1 MTSKLILYD
10 EAARR
15 ALERGA
21 NKLADVVKLTLGPKG
36 RNVVLDRKWGAPTIS
51 NDGVTIAREVELEDS
66 FENAGAQLF
75 KEVATKTQDVVGDG
89 TTTAT
94 VLAQAIM
101 REGLRNVAAGAK
113 PLQVK
118 RGIEAATNAVVAE
131 LKRLSK
137 PVEGKEAI
145 AHTAAISAND
155 TEIGD
160 LIAEAMERV
169 GKDGVITVEES
180 KGLTTELEVVEGM
193 QFDRGFV
200 SPYMVT
206 DTDKMEA
213 VADEPYILI
222 TDRKL
227 SAVNDLIPIAEQ
239 IAQTGRPLVIVADD
253 VDGEA
258 LTTLVV
264 NKIRGILPNICVK
277 APGYGDRRKAMLAD
291 LAIVTGGTLISEDL
305 GLRFDNI
312 SLDMFGRAR
321 QVRVTKELTTII
333 DGAGKPE
340 EIAKRVAQI
349 RREIE
354 NATSDWD
361 KEKLQERLAKLAGG
375 VAVIRVGAA
384 TEVELKERKARVDDA
399 LSATKAAI
407 EEGIVAGGGAALVAA
422 ANVLDGLLATL
433 TDDQKIGVNIVRRA
447 LEEPAR
453 QIAFNGG
460 YESSVVINHIREG
473 APGTGFD
480 VMTGKYGDM
489 FAMGIADP
497 LKVVRSALENAASI
511 AGLLITTETV
521 VVEKKEEE
529 PAMPPQGAGG
539 MGGGMPG
546 GMPPF

>member
-1 MTSKLILYD
+1 MATKQIIYD
-10 EAARR
+10 ETARR
-15 ALERGA
+15 SLERGA
-21 NKLADVVKLTLGPKG
+21 NRLADVVKLTLGPKG

-51 NDGVTIAREVELEDS
+51 NDGVTIAREVELDDP
-66 FENAGAQLF
+66 FENAGAQLL

-118 RGIEAATNAVVAE
+118 RGIDKAVEAVVAE

-137 PVEGKEAI
+137 PVEGRSAI
-145 AHTAAISAND
+145 ARAASISAND
-155 TEIGD
+155 TEIGEM
-160 LIAEAMERV
+160 IAEAMEKV

-200 SPYMVT
+200 SHYMVT
-206 DTDKMEA
+206 DPDKMEA
-213 VADEPYILI
+213 VLEDPYILM

-227 SAVNDLIPIAEQ
+227 SAVKDLVPIAEQ
-239 IAQTGRPLVIVADD
+239 VAQSGRPLVIIADD
-253 VDGEA
+253 IEGEA
-258 LTTLVV
+258 LATLVV
-264 NKIRGILPNICVK
+264 NKIRGILPNVCVK

-305 GLRFDNI
+305 GIEFENVT
-312 SLDMFGRAR
+312 LDMFGRAR
-321 QVRVTKELTTII
+321 QVKVTKEETTVV
-333 DGAGKPE
+333 DGAGKPADIE
-340 EIAKRVAQI
+340 KRVAQI
-349 RREIE
+349 RKEME
-354 NATSDWD
+354 AATSDWD

-399 LSATKAAI
+399 LSATKAAV
-407 EEGIVAGGGAALVAA
+407 EEGIVAGGGAALVSAA
-422 ANVLDGLLATL
+422 GVLDGVEATE
-433 TDDQKIGVNIVRRA
+433 DQKVGVAIVRRA

-453 QIAFNGG
+453 QIAANGG
-460 YESSVVINHIREG
+460 YEGSVVIAKIREG
-473 APGTGFD
+473 QPGVGFD
-480 VMTGKYGDM
+480 VMTGRFGDM
-489 FAMGIADP
+489 FEFGIADP

-521 VVEKKEEE
+521 VVEKREEE
-529 PAMPPQGAGG
+529 EAAAPGAG
-539 MGGGMPG
+539 PR
-546 GMPPF
+546 PPSPF

>member
-1 MTSKLILYD
+1 MATKQVIYD
-10 EAARR
+10 ENARR
-15 ALERGA
+15 SLERGA
-21 NKLADVVKLTLGPKG
+21 NRLADVVKLTLGPRG

-51 NDGVTIAREVELEDS
+51 NDGVTIAREVELDDP
-66 FENAGAQLF
+66 FENAGAQLL

-118 RGIEAATNAVVAE
+118 RGIDMAVESVVAE

-137 PVEGKEAI
+137 PVEGRQAI
-145 AHTAAISAND
+145 ARIASISGND
-155 TEIGD
+155 AEIGEM
-160 LIAEAMERV
+160 IAEAMEKV

-200 SPYMVT
+200 SGYMVT
-206 DTDKMEA
+206 DPDKMEA
-213 VADEPYILI
+213 VLDEPYILI
-222 TDRKL
+222 TDRKI
-227 SAVNDLIPIAEQ
+227 SAVKDLIPIAEQ
-239 IAQTGRPLVIVADD
+239 IAQTGRPLVIIADD
-253 VDGEA
+253 IEGEA
-258 LTTLVV
+258 LATLVV
-264 NKIRGILPNICVK
+264 NKVRGILPNVCVK

-291 LAIVTGGTLISEDL
+291 LAIVTGGTVVSEDL
-305 GLRFDNI
+305 GLSFENVT
-312 SLDMFGRAR
+312 LDLFGRAR
-321 QVRVTKELTTII
+321 QVKVTKEETTVV
-333 DGAGKPE
+333 DGAGSSADIE
-340 EIAKRVAQI
+340 KRVAQI
-349 RREIE
+349 RKEME
-354 NATSDWD
+354 AATSDWD

-375 VAVIRVGAA
+375 VAVVRVGAA

-407 EEGIVAGGGAALVAA
+407 EEGIVAGGGAALVSAA
-422 ANVLDGLLATL
+422 RALAGIEATG
-433 TDDQKIGVNIVRRA
+433 DQQVGVSIVRRA

-453 QIAFNGG
+453 QIASNGG
-460 YESSVVINHIREG
+460 YEGSVVINRIHEG
-473 APGTGFD
+473 KPGWGFD
-480 VMTGKYGDM
+480 VMAGKYGDM
-489 FAMGIADP
+489 FEMGIADP

-529 PAMPPQGAGG
+529 EPAAPGPGARPPR
-539 MGGGMPG
+539 
-546 GMPPF
+546 PF